1 MGTLNIP
8 CASRRQRHRGEGK
21 GPVFHV
27 EHWLSFFLVR
37 WWDCAP
43 VARIKSF
50 LHWGKVLFCVPKENQ
65 KWFSRLCA
73 GQVLFFRSNSF
84 ALRAGQSAL
93 SLRLIVLF

>member
-8 CASRRQRHRGEGK
+8 CASRRQRHRGEGR

-84 ALRAGQSAL
+84 ALRAGQ
-93 SLRLIVLF
+93 R